1 MTAETAR
8 GPNANVLK
16 ELLYPFEAEE
26 TGLRLPFQRR
36 FFNGD
41 PEAEAQ
47 TSTLA
52 KLAPRIPLLT
62 NSAANCGTSA
72 RVRRLDADNLFS
84 TVIQLPQHRQVSANR
99 CVGQTLTFESGAY
112 RNGQKTSRALLPALA
127 QALVTP
133 KHRQE
138 FLNAVVQIWHDAIAI
153 GELANRAIG
162 SGFPS

>member
-1 MTAETAR
+1 MAIQR
-8 GPNANVLK
+8 LK
-16 ELLYPFEAEE
+16 LKPRLWQNS
-26 TGLRLPFQRR
+26 LR
-36 FFNGD
+36 
-41 PEAEAQ
+41 
-47 TSTLA
+47 
-52 KLAPRIPLLT
+52 RIPLLT
-62 NSAANCGTSA
+62 NSATNCCTSA

-84 TVIQLPQHRQVSANR
+84 TVIQLPQHRQVFANR

-112 RNGQKTSRALLPALA
+112 RNGQKTSLALLPALA

-138 FLNAVVQIWHDAIAI
+138 FLNAVVQIWQDAIAI